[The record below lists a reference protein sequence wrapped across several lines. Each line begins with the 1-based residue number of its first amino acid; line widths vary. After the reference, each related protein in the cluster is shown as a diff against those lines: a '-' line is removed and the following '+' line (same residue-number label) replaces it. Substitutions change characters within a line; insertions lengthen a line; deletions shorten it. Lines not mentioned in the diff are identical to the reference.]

1 MTGYRGDAQ
10 FVLPFHRTMDY
21 EKYKKNGQFCI
32 FQNSILLHQQHLY
45 ENVKFLFPYDT
56 PNTFHAEVAIYGD
69 NNKIIV
75 NSNSYIEDTY
85 AYKEPNYEDRHRIYA
100 RINYTYDILCNTATE
115 EHIDER
121 VCSFMTPFDSV
132 NFGHNLSIIF
142 DFIHQYRSIGLNVP
156 IVLSN
161 VSKEFPNILR
171 ILELFFDDIRFI
183 DNNKVYSFK
192 EIYFFT
198 PIILDICRHQHVISE
213 TVYRSLKNIPNH
225 DVYKNKNVFMVKLL
239 NRQTNIVETSTA
251 FYADT
256 LLETL
261 KTNQTWIVI
270 QPEVMSIYE
279 IIAYLHYANS
289 IVTSEGAISYGHA
302 IFFNKKAVLHFL
314 VQNNNK
320 QPYLYINWMKYLTV
334 GKNLDNHVET
344 ILNLP
349 NVEFNSVTAKP
360 KRLLHWLNV

>member
-1 MTGYRGDAQ
+1 
-10 FVLPFHRTMDY
+10 MDY

-32 FQNSILLHQQHLY
+32 FQNSILPLSHLC
-45 ENVKFLFPYDT
+45 ENVKFLFPYDN
-56 PNTFHAEVAIYGD
+56 PNTFHAELAIYGD
-69 NNKIIV
+69 NNKIIA

-85 AYKEPNYEDRHRIYA
+85 ARNEQSYEDKHKIYA
-100 RINYTYDILCNTATE
+100 RINHTYDVLCNSVAE

-121 VCSFMTPFDSV
+121 VCSFMSPFDSV
-132 NFGHNLSIIF
+132 NFGHNLSIVF

-198 PIILDICRHQHVISE
+198 PIILDVCRHPHVINE
-213 TVYRSLKNIPNH
+213 TIYRSLKNIPNH
-225 DVYKNKNVFMVKLL
+225 DLYKNKNVFMVKLL
-239 NRQTNIVETSTA
+239 NKQTNIVETSTA

-256 LLETL
+256 LLDTL
-261 KTNQTWIVI
+261 KTDETWIVI

-279 IIAYLHYANS
+279 IITYLHYANS

-314 VQNNNK
+314 VQNNNR
-320 QPYLYINWMKYLTV
+320 QPYIYINWMKHIHVT
-334 GKNLDNHVET
+334 KNLDNHIGT

-349 NVEFNSVTAKP
+349 NVEFNSVSEKP
-360 KRLLHWLNV
+360 KRLLPWLNV